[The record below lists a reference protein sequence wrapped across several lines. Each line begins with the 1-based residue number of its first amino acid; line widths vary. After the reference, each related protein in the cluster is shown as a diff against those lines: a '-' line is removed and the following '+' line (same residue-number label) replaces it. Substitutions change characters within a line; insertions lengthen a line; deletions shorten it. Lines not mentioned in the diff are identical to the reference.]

1 MKQINIAEHILAYL
15 DIAVML
21 RVEPG
26 RYTVQG
32 KPPDFYKNFF
42 PGDGEPYCSA
52 PWAHSYMLAFFFE
65 RAEEFFSQED
75 AKGMITSGVWE
86 EEGLCTETE
95 GLVAEAIAFQG
106 AQVLTLRLLK
116 DIHQERAA
124 TLRKARGQLLEQRL
138 LTNDLE
144 LFKNKSRMDGLTK
157 VLNRAA
163 FMELAP
169 EHLGRADDENE
180 PLSMIML
187 DIDHFK
193 DINDKFGHQAG
204 DMVLIH
210 MGKTLTSKLRRDDII
225 ARYGGEEFIIL
236 IPGSAKEKTRVIA
249 EKLRKSVAEHK
260 FENLPQITISLGYTV
275 YRKGERLE
283 EMIRRS
289 DTALYNAKD
298 SGRNAVREG

>member
-1 MKQINIAEHILAYL
+1 MSHVNIAEHILSYL
-15 DIAVML
+15 DIAVL
-21 RVEPG
+21 RREDPG

-32 KPPDFYKNFF
+32 EPPDFYQNFF
-42 PGDGEPYCSA
+42 PATGEVYCSS
-52 PWAHSYMLAFFFE
+52 PWDHSYMLAFFFE

-75 AKGMITSGVWE
+75 ADGMITSGTWE
-86 EEGLCTETE
+86 EEGLCGEDE
-95 GLVAEAIAFQG
+95 ALVAEAIAFQG
-106 AQVLTLRLLK
+106 TQVITLRLLR
-116 DIHQERAA
+116 DIYQEHAA
-124 TLRKARGQLLEQRL
+124 ILRKARWQLLEQRF

-144 LFKNKSRMDGLTK
+144 LFKNKSRMDGLTQ

-169 EHLGRADDENE
+169 EYLSRADNENE

-204 DMVLIH
+204 DTVLAN
-210 MGKTLTSKLRRDDII
+210 MGKILVSKLRRDDVI

-236 IPGSAKEKTRVIA
+236 IPGSVKEKTRIVA

-260 FENLPQITISLGYTV
+260 FENLPQITISLGYTDHHG
-275 YRKGERLE
+275 GEELD
-283 EMIRRS
+283 EMISRA
-289 DTALYNAKD
+289 DTALYSAKD